1 MKKQIDEK
9 YIINNSDPDWVKVI
23 IAPSLNLREI
33 RKQVKELFKEFYNSI
48 PTRIDML
55 QLIFPDIKLD
65 YTRESLLQI
74 QDRFWDTVE
83 PDENGEIDRFNRVK
97 ISSVTKLQKNNI
109 KIMEFDGDKI
119 EETKLEE

>member
-97 ISSVTKLQKNNI
+97 ISSVTKL
-109 KIMEFDGDKI
+109 
-119 EETKLEE
+119 